1 MLAQSNYQRQEKEA
15 HLAQVEVLYQ
25 EILDKKQCVSLKE
38 LALTG
43 NDLIALGIP
52 KGREIG
58 KILNELLEEVIA
70 TPEHNTKEYLTQL
83 VKNHA

>member
-1 MLAQSNYQRQEKEA
+1 MSNYQRQEKEA